1 MLAPPT
7 SFPISQPPLL
17 FTQELIFQLLEPHWA
32 LTVRVKRC
40 AHSQQA
46 KTVNGGHWVDLWG
59 RALPTSFSL
68 PLWYPHFLFLITIN
82 SWPRAGGPL
91 SILLPLPPLS
101 ASANTPV
108 GRSRQSEVSQP
119 QAQVCRDS
127 QAPAAI
133 TSPWHQVPPLPSSTE
148 LPPQEIPPSPQGKAG
163 YREDRARINQPR
175 RATLLL
181 TAPSPLTSGSS
192 WSFPPPP
199 PPPQLPLPVGQ
210 KKGSPSPLRCHPC
223 AHCTVLFR
231 CHCLTVESEK
241 WEEERGCGIQALG
254 PRKALGYMTA

>member
-133 TSPWHQVPPLPSSTE
+133 TSPWHQVPPLPRSTE

-163 YREDRARINQPR
+163 YREDRARINQPQ

-181 TAPSPLTSGSS
+181 TAKNKDECPEPSDFRLILV
-192 WSFPPPP
+192 
-199 PPPQLPLPVGQ
+199 LP
-210 KKGSPSPLRCHPC
+210 SPSPSPHSLSPWARRRVAPPRSG
-223 AHCTVLFR
+223 ATPVLTAQFFFGVTV
-231 CHCLTVESEK
+231 
-241 WEEERGCGIQALG
+241 
-254 PRKALGYMTA
+254 